1 MVNLARRMILDFG
14 VFFFVSKVVV
24 SLKGLDFSWYLL
36 TITTTLKRV
45 LKNFVSSAL
54 RN

>member
-24 SLKGLDFSWYLL
+24 SLKDLDFSYLL
-36 TITTTLKRV
+36 TITTTLKRA
-45 LKNFVSSAL
+45 LKNFVPSTQ